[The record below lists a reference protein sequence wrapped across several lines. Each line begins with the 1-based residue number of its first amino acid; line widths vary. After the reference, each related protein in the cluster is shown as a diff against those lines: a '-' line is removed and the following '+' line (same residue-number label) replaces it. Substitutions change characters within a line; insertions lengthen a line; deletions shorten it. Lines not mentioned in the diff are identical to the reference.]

1 MWKLSYR
8 KRHENG
14 LLPPPIKT
22 VDSHTAPGSCHMS
35 AFATW
40 IIASQTHCAVNQTLC
55 INYVGISN
63 VLCPMCASQLATMT
77 ACIPMSYTYIIPTQS
92 NLQRQS
98 FCAPAHIT
106 GSWRITY
113 LKSVNIPTCDEKQ
126 IMLLF
131 PVYVCSQ
138 MCSRM
143 CRCMWVS
150 VWVQVEVRGQHGVLF
165 LRNCL
170 FVFVTGSVTNLGLT
184 K

>member
-98 FCAPAHIT
+98 FCAPSPHH
-106 GSWRITY
+106 WE
-113 LKSVNIPTCDEKQ
+113 LKNHLFEVSKHPHVWWKANNAIIPC
-126 IMLLF
+126 
-131 PVYVCSQ
+131 VC
-138 MCSRM
+138 
-143 CRCMWVS
+143 VFTN
-150 VWVQVEVRGQHGVLF
+150 VFTHVQVHVSKCMGTGGGQ
-165 LRNCL
+165 RP
-170 FVFVTGSVTNLGLT
+170 TWSVISQELSICFCDRVCH
-184 K
+184 